1 MDYQNARIAILD
13 RVADDLLEEAA
24 EWSRDVGKMLNV
36 TEFKDTAY
44 EELVANEE
52 RSVVLHILDYTEE
65 EVMSACD
72 RALDRRSARL
82 TQRS

>member
-1 MDYQNARIAILD
+1 
-13 RVADDLLEEAA
+13 
-24 EWSRDVGKMLNV
+24 MLNV